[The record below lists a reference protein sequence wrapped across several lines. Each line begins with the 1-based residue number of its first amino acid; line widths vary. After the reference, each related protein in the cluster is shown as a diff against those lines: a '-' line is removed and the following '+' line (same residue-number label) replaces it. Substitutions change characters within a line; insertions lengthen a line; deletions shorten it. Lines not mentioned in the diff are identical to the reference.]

1 MQFIYNGI
9 MVGNWVKILKES
21 QTKGLVGAVLKVVA
35 LKPDNVVVSALDT
48 EVLFKYD
55 EVKVL
60 TFKERWGFDRM
71 PRLYH
76 GTDLRFVKIPE
87 EVRQKYLA
95 FCKSLIND
103 FIKIYEPYITDKE
116 SISEQIAI
124 LNKSNIAFDFNSAI
138 SVLHLMN
145 CSEEFEYG
153 DFYLTRDKYEACQ
166 YAHNAFVGGELA
178 NTTYFLYKAL
188 PYIGMKDLYNKLNNM
203 PFIQLMNK
211 LADED
216 HQPAIF
222 FFDNLSPEYLR
233 TEMNESITRY
243 VKNGRLRCTTFRYSQ
258 ALSLN
263 NDNYELINLDLDK
276 ALKNIEEEDE

>member
-48 EVLFKYD
+48 EVLFKND

-76 GTDLRFVKIPE
+76 GTDLRFVKIHE
-87 EVRQKYLA
+87 DVRQKYLA

-103 FIKIYEPYITDKE
+103 FIKIYEPYITNKE

-124 LNKSNIAFDFNSAI
+124 LDKSNIASDLHSAI
-138 SVLHLMN
+138 SVLSLVN

-153 DFYLTRDKYEACQ
+153 DFYLTSDKYEACQ

-178 NTTYFLYKAL
+178 NTTYHLYKAL
-188 PYIGMKDLYNKLNNM
+188 PYIGMKDLYDKLTNM
-203 PFIQLMNK
+203 FFIQLMNK
-211 LADED
+211 LADEE

-222 FFDNLSPEYLR
+222 YFDNLSPEYLR
-233 TEMNESITRY
+233 TEMNENITSY
-243 VKNGRLRCTTFRYSQ
+243 VRNGRFTVSSFRYSQ
-258 ALSLN
+258 PLSL
-263 NDNYELINLDLDK
+263 DTDHYELLDLDLATAMNK
-276 ALKNIEEEDE
+276 IFDENT